1 MHGRGAKKGF
11 AKQVRKLIKVTVERC
26 SGSKRTYIVLRCILL
41 WTACRRIVLIREIVG
56 DHFVM
61 TAFCQCGLMLK
72 SDQLVLE
79 ILLAI
84 ALISY
89 IA

>member
-1 MHGRGAKKGF
+1 M
-11 AKQVRKLIKVTVERC
+11 
-26 SGSKRTYIVLRCILL
+26 
-41 WTACRRIVLIREIVG
+41 LIREIVG